1 MTEPKRLLM
10 LDDDAAIGQLVC
22 RVVRR
27 AGFEARCCTN
37 VMDAGPARAWLSEH
51 AS

>member
-22 RVVRR
+22 RAARR
-27 AGFEARCCTN
+27 AGFAVRYCTN
-37 VMDAGPARAWLSEH
+37 LMDGGPARAWFSEH
-51 AS
+51 AP